1 MSWPAKANQ
10 IKKLQIELTNY
21 CQARCPE
28 CAREKLYAE
37 NYKKPDIPYLYELNN
52 SYVTFKQFKSWLG
65 KDEWTGLRLI
75 DFCGNYDEPTTNP
88 DILKIIDWVLGSD
101 NFSKQLV
108 LNIATNGGTRSTKF
122 WTEVANSVSYTH
134 LTLPTTPVV

>member
-37 NYKKPDIPYLYELNN
+37 DYKKPNIPYLYELNN
-52 SYVTFKQFKSWLG
+52 SYITFEQFKSWLD
-65 KDEWTGLRLI
+65 KDEWTDLRLI
-75 DFCGNYDEPTTNP
+75 DFCGNFHKT
-88 DILKIIDWVLGSD
+88 L
-101 NFSKQLV
+101 
-108 LNIATNGGTRSTKF
+108 IASR
-122 WTEVANSVSYTH
+122 E
-134 LTLPTTPVV
+134 